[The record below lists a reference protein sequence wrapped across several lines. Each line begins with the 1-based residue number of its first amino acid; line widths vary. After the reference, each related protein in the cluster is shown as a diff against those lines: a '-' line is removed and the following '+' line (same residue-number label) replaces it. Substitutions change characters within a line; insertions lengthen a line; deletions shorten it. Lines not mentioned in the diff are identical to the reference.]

1 MATNQEGVW
10 HGAGHAG
17 ALPMPFVGS
26 EVGRTG
32 AATLA
37 RLPHRA
43 CLGWMM
49 DWVRR
54 KERAWHLSYPLGG
67 SILRIQ
73 GAPASV

>member
-1 MATNQEGVW
+1 MAADQEGVW
-10 HGAGHAG
+10 HGIGHAG

-32 AATLA
+32 ATTLV

-54 KERAWHLSYPLGG
+54 KERAWHLRYH
-67 SILRIQ
+67 
-73 GAPASV
+73 